1 MNQRTVVKI
10 ISVLLIVGAVVT
22 IVLVTIGY
30 PIIYILLSGTSD
42 IVSQQRFGPPQSI
55 YERLAAII
63 FDNLLFFGLG
73 VFQFIVG
80 LKLWKL
86 RSWSRVVAGI
96 WFGIASLYVLGI
108 SLWKVFLYFFRNLY
122 SWVSLDWWLVLGLL
136 VIAAILGILISCLL
150 LFNKNT
156 KLLFIK

>member
-1 MNQRTVVKI
+1 MNQRMIVKI
-10 ISVLLIVGAVVT
+10 ISVLLIIGAV
-22 IVLVTIGY
+22 VTIGY

-86 RSWSRVVAGI
+86 RSWSRVVAG